1 MTEILS
7 KPLTESPFFFV
18 CYYHHHYYLFIYLF
32 IPFSQGLL
40 DPILALN
47 LSRYLVKELHPVPW
61 AVTRRSAKCLWGVF
75 SKPHKLLYKVQRL
88 S

>member
-1 MTEILS
+1 MTEILLITVIPKS
-7 KPLTESPFFFV
+7 LTESPIFFVLFFFF
-18 CYYHHHYYLFIYLF
+18 L

-61 AVTRRSAKCLWGVF
+61 AVARRSAKCLWGVF
-75 SKPHKLLYKVQRL
+75 SRPHKLLYKVQRL

>member
-1 MTEILS
+1 MTEILLITVIAKS
-7 KPLTESPFFFV
+7 LTESPIFFFF
-18 CYYHHHYYLFIYLF
+18 L

-47 LSRYLVKELHPVPW
+47 LSRYLFKELHPVPW
-61 AVTRRSAKCLWGVF
+61 AVARRSAKCLWGVF

>member
-1 MTEILS
+1 MTDSFNNSHS
-7 KPLTESPFFFV
+7 KIANRKPNFLFFFF
-18 CYYHHHYYLFIYLF
+18 L

-47 LSRYLVKELHPVPW
+47 LSRYLVKEVHPVPW
-61 AVTRRSAKCLWGVF
+61 DVARRSAKCLWGVF